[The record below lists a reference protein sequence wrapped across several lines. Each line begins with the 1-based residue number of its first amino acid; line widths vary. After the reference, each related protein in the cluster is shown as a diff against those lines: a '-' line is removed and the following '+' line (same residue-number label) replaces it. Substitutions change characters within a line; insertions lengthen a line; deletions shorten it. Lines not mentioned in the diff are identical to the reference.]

1 MDFAKY
7 PNASNIL
14 DALGDLCIVGHEE
27 IGVCKEGQDFFTM
40 FHTDFD
46 DRHIRSV
53 VTRFSSFNTEAP
65 QLFMLER
72 SSQDNLEGG
81 DWVADEAK
89 EHESCEVLSCSTK
102 ESRLFLH
109 KVLLLLTPMSLLLKC

>member
-1 MDFAKY
+1 MHWV
-7 PNASNIL
+7 SN
-14 DALGDLCIVGHEE
+14 LCIVGHEE
-27 IGVCKEGQDFFTM
+27 IGVCKEGQDLFTM

-46 DRHIRSV
+46 NRHIRSV

-81 DWVADEAK
+81 DWVADEAE

-102 ESRLFLH
+102 ESRLFC
-109 KVLLLLTPMSLLLKC
+109 TSFCCY